1 MGLTEKRSVFLS
13 MTDKEIKVSILKK
26 ARSKIEHTANECET
40 RKRYGDESTPVL
52 WHSKGIRD
60 ACWTIDDLIE
70 EIEKSQ

>member
-1 MGLTEKRSVFLS
+1 